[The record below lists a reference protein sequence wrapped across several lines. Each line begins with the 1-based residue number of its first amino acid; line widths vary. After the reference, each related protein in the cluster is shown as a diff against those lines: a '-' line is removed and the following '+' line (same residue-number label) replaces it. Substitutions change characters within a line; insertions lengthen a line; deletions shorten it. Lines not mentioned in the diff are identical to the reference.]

1 MKMPPIERSP
11 QGLSND
17 KNLALIT
24 SQIRRESQI
33 IADVVAKEE
42 QDELTRV
49 TDNTVKNIYR
59 KRRNGKSNIF

>member
-1 MKMPPIERSP
+1 MKIPPIERSP

-42 QDELTRV
+42 QDELTR
-49 TDNTVKNIYR
+49 
-59 KRRNGKSNIF
+59 